1 MSETGM
7 GAVRSGGSSS
17 EPGEEDYVTVVYND
31 EVKNS
36 FNSFFNYGSIQTSYG
51 IYFPF
56 SYASLYY

>member
-31 EVKNS
+31 EVGKN
-36 FNSFFNYGSIQTSYG
+36 I
-51 IYFPF
+51 
-56 SYASLYY
+56 